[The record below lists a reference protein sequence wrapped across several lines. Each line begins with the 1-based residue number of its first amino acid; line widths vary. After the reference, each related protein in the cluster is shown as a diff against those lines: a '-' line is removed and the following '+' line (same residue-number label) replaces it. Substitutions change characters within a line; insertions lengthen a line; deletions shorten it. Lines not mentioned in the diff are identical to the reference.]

1 MNPDLI
7 NTLQQTFES
16 IGKFF
21 VAATALFWA
30 IKPIA
35 DKVSADM
42 SPGWFGRWVKSLANI
57 ASPFAIGGKPIRQSI
72 AMQPPEGTEIV
83 QLQNGDRAIV
93 PSNSIIPTIS
103 LAQAAAVL
111 SVTTKPDQTDLQE
124 SPKVSSEEAT
134 KPE

>member
-1 MNPDLI
+1 
-7 NTLQQTFES
+7 
-16 IGKFF
+16 
-21 VAATALFWA
+21 
-30 IKPIA
+30 
-35 DKVSADM
+35 M